1 MDASFWIGF
10 VNIIIIDIVL
20 SGDNAVVIGMA
31 SRKLPLE
38 QRRKAVLWGTAG
50 AVGLRVILTALAAW
64 VLLIPYL
71 KAAGGLVLA
80 WIAFKLLAGDEA
92 EGDGI
97 EAGSTLWAAIKTIII
112 ADFVM
117 SLDNVLAVG
126 GAAHG
131 DFLLLLFGLAFSI
144 PLLMIGSNLIATMMD
159 RLPVLIYVGA
169 GILAYTAGS
178 MIIQEEAVQHYIAP
192 VLYELSFVLPIGVTV
207 LVLAA
212 GLWWRKHT
220 RQSFS

>member
-10 VNIIIIDIVL
+10 INIIIIDIVL

-31 SRKLPLE
+31 SRKLPPE
-38 QRRKAVLWGTAG
+38 KRQQAVIWGTGG
-50 AVGLRVILTALAAW
+50 AVALRVILTALAAW

-80 WIAFKLLAGDEA
+80 WIAFKLLAGEEA
-92 EGDGI
+92 EGEGI
-97 EAGSTLWAAIKTIII
+97 EADGTIWSAIKMIII

-131 DFLLLLFGLAFSI
+131 DFVLLLFGLGFSI
-144 PLLMIGSNLIATMMD
+144 PLLMFGSNLIANLMD
-159 RLPVLIYVGA
+159 RLPFLVYVGA

-178 MIIQEEAVQHYIAP
+178 MIIQEEAVQQHIAP
-192 VLYELSFVLPIGVTV
+192 VLYELTWVVPFVVTG
-207 LVLAA
+207 LVLGI
-212 GLWWRKHT
+212 GLWWRRHT
-220 RQSFS
+220 HQSFV